1 LLAFV
6 GLNNWLPLV
15 SSSTLLPAPH
25 PSARYSITWS
35 APSRMDCGIV
45 RPSAFAIATPTT
57 VIKDSPHEQIEN
69 DAKTLKTRFN
79 EIYQ

>member
-1 LLAFV
+1 
-6 GLNNWLPLV
+6 
-15 SSSTLLPAPH
+15 
-25 PSARYSITWS
+25 
-35 APSRMDCGIV
+35 MDCGIV